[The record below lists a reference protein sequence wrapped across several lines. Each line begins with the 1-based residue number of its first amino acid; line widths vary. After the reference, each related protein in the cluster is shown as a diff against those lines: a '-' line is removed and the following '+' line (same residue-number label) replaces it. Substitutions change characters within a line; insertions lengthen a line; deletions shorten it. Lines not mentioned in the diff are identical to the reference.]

1 MAYKPVNADD
11 KPKLILVSCLAVVVF
26 GYGITRI
33 ATGGGQ
39 KAHAAKPVVR
49 AAVIPTNSENS
60 ELDLSEKQLL
70 ASAVPNPGQGRDPF
84 VADSALTSATPSVA
98 QPHPGPDKPIS
109 NALAKPKNRPS
120 EVETLA
126 WNPPV
131 ALTPPAKPAPSNLTS
146 GNQIIKPHQ
155 ADTIPDLPAC
165 TLKGT
170 LVDGDNPVAIL
181 EIGSERRFLHIGDA
195 LADRF
200 YVKSIRLDGITVA
213 HRTTQTLLI
222 RLRNGKPY
230 MPQSGSAEQTK

>member
-11 KPKLILVSCLAVVVF
+11 KPKLILVSCLAVAVF

-39 KAHAAKPVVR
+39 KAHAAKPVVTDS
-49 AAVIPTNSENS
+49 VKPPIPVKLER
-60 ELDLSEKQLL
+60 ELSEDQLL
-70 ASAVPNPGQGRDPF
+70 ADAVPNPGAGRDPF
-84 VADSALTSATPSVA
+84 VADSALTSAAPSVD
-98 QPHPGPDKPIS
+98 QPHPGPDKLTS
-109 NALAKPKNRPS
+109 NLLSKPKIRPG
-120 EVETLA
+120 EAETLA

-131 ALTPPAKPAPSNLTS
+131 TPPLPTKPATSNQTA
-146 GNQIIKPHQ
+146 GNQKPNPLQ
-155 ADTIPDLPAC
+155 ADIVPDLPAC

-213 HRTTQTLLI
+213 HRTTPTLMI

-230 MPQSGSAEQTK
+230 MPQSGPAEQTK

>member
-11 KPKLILVSCLAVVVF
+11 KPKLIVVSCLAVVVF

-39 KAHAAKPVVR
+39 KAHAAKP
-49 AAVIPTNSENS
+49 AVTDSAKPATPEKP
-60 ELDLSEKQLL
+60 ERELSEEQLL
-70 ASAVPNPGQGRDPF
+70 ADAVPNPSAGRDPF
-84 VADSALTSATPSVA
+84 VADSALTSAAPSVD
-98 QPHPGPDKPIS
+98 QPHPGPDKPAS
-109 NALAKPKNRPS
+109 NSLAKPKNHPS
-120 EVETLA
+120 GIETLA

-131 ALTPPAKPAPSNLTS
+131 APPLPVKPATSNPSL
-146 GNQIIKPHQ
+146 GNQKPNPLQ
-155 ADTIPDLPAC
+155 ADTVPDLPPC

-170 LVDGDNPVAIL
+170 LVDGENPVAIL

-213 HRTTQTLLI
+213 HRITPTLMI

-230 MPQSGSAEQTK
+230 MPQSGPAEQTK

>member
-11 KPKLILVSCLAVVVF
+11 KPKLIVVSCLAVVVF

-39 KAHAAKPVVR
+39 KAHAAKPTVTDSAKPATPEKPER
-49 AAVIPTNSENS
+49 E
-60 ELDLSEKQLL
+60 LSEEQLL
-70 ASAVPNPGQGRDPF
+70 ADAVPNPSAGRDPF
-84 VADSALTSATPSVA
+84 VADNALTSAAPSVD

-131 ALTPPAKPAPSNLTS
+131 APPLPVKPATSNPPS
-146 GNQIIKPHQ
+146 GNQKPNPLQ
-155 ADTIPDLPAC
+155 ADTVPDLPPC

-170 LVDGDNPVAIL
+170 LVDGENPVAIL

-213 HRTTQTLLI
+213 HRITPTLMI

-230 MPQSGSAEQTK
+230 MPQSGPAEQTK